1 MLGKP
6 NPCWRAAMHKC
17 VACRYRRWAIV
28 PLAMPT
34 RSWLRRLCVLMQAR
48 PPHVAGLLLLV
59 MQTTTIKV
67 NDVDTI
73 SFQKMAQMVT
83 VITSS
88 MPAMPSVQ
96 E

>member
-1 MLGKP
+1 M
-6 NPCWRAAMHKC
+6 
-17 VACRYRRWAIV
+17 
-28 PLAMPT
+28 
-34 RSWLRRLCVLMQAR
+34 LMQAR